1 MVADSRDVRGLY
13 LRRRVIP
20 RSKRE
25 RSDGKSYET
34 LTWSFELGAFVFCF
48 IGRLGRWTEKSKVQS
63 SKITAH
69 FGIGNLKFR
78 GGTMSNVPE
87 DLHYSKDHEWV
98 RVEGD
103 VAVVGITDYAQN
115 SLGDV
120 VYVELPKAGEEF
132 AANESFGSVESVKAV
147 SEVFSPVS
155 GKVAEVNDALNDEP
169 EKVNADPYGDGWMIK
184 VRMSSPG
191 EVDSLLT
198 AAEYEDFTK
207 AETE

>member
-1 MVADSRDVRGLY
+1 MA
-13 LRRRVIP
+13 
-20 RSKRE
+20 
-25 RSDGKSYET
+25 
-34 LTWSFELGAFVFCF
+34 
-48 IGRLGRWTEKSKVQS
+48 
-63 SKITAH
+63 
-69 FGIGNLKFR
+69 
-78 GGTMSNVPE
+78 NVPE

-132 AANESFGSVESVKAV
+132 SANESFGSVESVKAV

-155 GKVAEVNDALNDEP
+155 GTVAEVNEALNDEP
-169 EKVNADPYGDGWMIK
+169 EKVNGDPYGEGWMIK

>member
-1 MVADSRDVRGLY
+1 MA
-13 LRRRVIP
+13 
-20 RSKRE
+20 
-25 RSDGKSYET
+25 
-34 LTWSFELGAFVFCF
+34 
-48 IGRLGRWTEKSKVQS
+48 
-63 SKITAH
+63 
-69 FGIGNLKFR
+69 
-78 GGTMSNVPE
+78 NVPE

-103 VAVVGITDYAQN
+103 VAVIGITDYAQN

-132 AANESFGSVESVKAV
+132 SVNESFGSVESVKAV
-147 SEVFSPVS
+147 SEVFTPVS
-155 GKVAEVNDALNDEP
+155 GTVTQVNDALADEP
-169 EKVNADPYGDGWMIK
+169 EKVNEDPYGQGWMIRL
-184 VRMSSPG
+184 RMSKPG